1 MMRDVLFG
9 HAVDVTKVSM
19 FTGTTV
25 VVINKQ
31 TFSSKSLYSRQKD
44 NE

>member
-25 VVINKQ
+25 VINKQ